1 VHSAPAGDSP
11 GKHEFRKL
19 GMWKWNMEGDSAV
32 GLTGI
37 IALYIKI
44 VVHRDSSVLFVT
56 RD

>member
-1 VHSAPAGDSP
+1 
-11 GKHEFRKL
+11 
-19 GMWKWNMEGDSAV
+19 MEGDSAV

>member
-1 VHSAPAGDSP
+1 MHSAPAGDSP

-19 GMWKWNMEGDSAV
+19 GMWKWNMECDSAV